1 MLKIKKGA
9 RFSSFL
15 FTLTILSLGGV
26 IYGVTKDFFL
36 SPMEQFQIAQQ
47 ADFNGEFKRAERFY
61 LLSERSKD
69 ISVSRLSS
77 YYLGMLYKKNE
88 AKGMRDFEAS
98 KQFLTRSAELGLPQA
113 QYELALLYDTGDKI
127 KENRKQA
134 LFWMKKAAD
143 AGFVEA
149 EYAYGVYLDRGY
161 EAGQGISQ
169 AILYYEKAANKG
181 HQRAIKGLALIYKMG
196 AEGIAP
202 DVDKSAFWMNKVL
215 K

>member
-15 FTLTILSLGGV
+15 FTLTILSVGGV

-36 SPMEQFQIAQQ
+36 SPIEQFQIAQQ
-47 ADFNGEFKRAERFY
+47 ADFNKEFKKAERFY

-77 YYLGMLYKKNE
+77 YYLGLLYKKNE
-88 AKGMRDFEAS
+88 ARGLQNFNEA
-98 KQFLTRSAELGLPQA
+98 KRFLTKAAELGLPQA

-127 KENRKQA
+127 KEDRDQA

-143 AGFVEA
+143 SGFVEA

-161 EAGQGISQ
+161 KAGEGISQ
-169 AILYYEKAANKG
+169 ALLYYEKAANKG

-196 AEGIAP
+196 ADGIAP
-202 DVDKSAFWMNKVL
+202 DADKATFWMNKVL